1 MRVSQRV
8 QVVKGFVLSF
18 YFIKMLYIH
27 MLININLS
35 MSRHSLCIVPPAQDQ
50 QSQRH
55 DGPPVPTPIA
65 ATKDRLSSVNV
76 VITGPEQTH
85 SLSLSLSF
93 SAFFYLS
100 LSFPLFIFIYICL
113 YVTYVMYIYLHKFA
127 HIYICIYIY
136 CFLLQIY
143 IYICIYMYIS
153 FIYVFCI
160 VTFMFKKSSAY
171 M

>member
-27 MLININLS
+27 MFININLS

-85 SLSLSLSF
+85 SLSLSLGLLLSL
-93 SAFFYLS
+93 SLS
-100 LSFPLFIFIYICL
+100 LSFPLFIFIYIYMSVCNICD
-113 YVTYVMYIYLHKFA
+113 VYLF
-127 HIYICIYIY
+127 
-136 CFLLQIY
+136 
-143 IYICIYMYIS
+143 
-153 FIYVFCI
+153 
-160 VTFMFKKSSAY
+160 T
-171 M
+171 